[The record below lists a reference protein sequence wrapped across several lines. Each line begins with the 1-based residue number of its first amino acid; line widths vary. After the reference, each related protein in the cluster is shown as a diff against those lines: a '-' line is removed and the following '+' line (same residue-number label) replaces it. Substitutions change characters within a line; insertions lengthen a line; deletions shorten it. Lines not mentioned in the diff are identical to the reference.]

1 MVGEDE
7 YTDID
12 PKKAAEMA
20 AKMKS
25 GELSMGFKNTHNN

>member
-7 YTDID
+7 YTDIG
-12 PKKAAEMA
+12 PEKAEEMA

-25 GELSMGFKNTHNN
+25 GELSNGL

>member
-12 PKKAAEMA
+12 PLKAMEMA

-25 GELSMGFKNTHNN
+25 GELSNGL

>member
-12 PKKAAEMA
+12 PEKASEMA

-25 GELSMGFKNTHNN
+25 GELSRGYPDA

>member
-12 PKKAAEMA
+12 PDKASELA
-20 AKMKS
+20 AKIKN
-25 GELSMGFKNTHNN
+25 GEL

>member
-12 PKKAAEMA
+12 PEKASGMA
-20 AKMKS
+20 AKIKS
-25 GELSMGFKNTHNN
+25 GELSNGL